1 MEKVFIYWDNSN
13 VFHEAQRLAEERN
26 EGPSARYRARIH
38 FDSMLRLAHADRP
51 IERALA
57 AGSVPPEMRQ
67 LWNRL
72 ESVGVE
78 VSLFDRG
85 SPERGEQDTPD
96 RILQLQM
103 LRDALDYNGDPGI
116 AVLLTGDGAG
126 YLQGAGFQSELERM
140 RMRGWRVEILSWA
153 RSTNQRMR
161 RWAEDNGVFVA
172 LDDFYESVTYMEPS
186 RPGFELAMG
195 RDRAP
200 LDLSRRPMSAPL

>member
-1 MEKVFIYWDNSN
+1 MDNVFIYWDNSN
-13 VFHEAQRLAEERN
+13 IFHEAQRLAEERGD
-26 EGPSARYRARIH
+26 EGPNARYRARIH

-51 IERALA
+51 IERAVA

-78 VSLFDRG
+78 ASLFDRG
-85 SPERGEQDTPD
+85 SQDTPD

-103 LRDALDYNGDPGI
+103 LRDAVDCLDCDSPGI

-126 YLQGAGFQSELERM
+126 YLQGAGFHRTLERM
-140 RMRGWRVEILSWA
+140 HRRGWRVEILSWE

-161 RWAEDNGVFVA
+161 RWAEENGVFIA

-200 LDLSRRPMSAPL
+200 LDLSRRAMSPAG